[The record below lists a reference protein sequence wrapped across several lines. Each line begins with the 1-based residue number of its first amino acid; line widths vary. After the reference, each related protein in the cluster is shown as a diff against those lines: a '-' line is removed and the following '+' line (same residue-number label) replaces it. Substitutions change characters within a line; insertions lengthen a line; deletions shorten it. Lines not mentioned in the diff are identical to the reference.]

1 MTVAILISSCEKY
14 YQQTVPILLESMDV
28 PREHIHIVVGECT
41 DESDDTFMDC
51 QIHFRRWAN
60 FDNNALIWAA
70 EASELYRYTWVFNLH
85 DTCECEPG
93 FWNNIQPVPE
103 YEMYDAVKLVSHDY
117 SMCIGLYR
125 TTFLRRVNTLIH
137 ALKSYVPGSLHVK
150 SITEDSIF
158 NMSKNLTAMSGPR
171 INIYD
176 CLNRYGTTTA
186 RMCEHFPVIGLKKYK
201 ANCGSI
207 HCTSL

>member
-14 YQQTVPILLESMDV
+14 YKQSVPVLLASMDV
-28 PREHIHIVVGECT
+28 PREHIHVVVGECAE
-41 DESDDTFMDC
+41 ESDDG

-70 EASELYRYTWVFNLH
+70 SAPEMERYTWVFNLH

-93 FWNNIQPVPE
+93 FWNKIQPLPE
-103 YEMYDAVKLVSHDY
+103 YEPYDVAKLISCDY

-125 TTFLRRVNTLIH
+125 TSFLQSVKSKIDELI
-137 ALKSYVPGSLHVK
+137 SYAPGDLHVK
-150 SITEDSIF
+150 SNTEDRIF
-158 NMSKNLTAMSGPR
+158 NMTQNMTSMNSHMIVIDECP
-171 INIYD
+171 
-176 CLNRYGTTTA
+176 NRYGTATG
-186 RMCEHFPVIGLKKYK
+186 RVCEHYTTVGLKKYK
-201 ANCGSI
+201 ANRGAI